1 MRIAKATLAP
11 LTSVRFL
18 AAVRVAAYHFVEWQ
32 KKSFWW
38 RGLMYT
44 PISVSYFFVSSG
56 FLLAYNY
63 SERVDRRE
71 MNYKNFFL
79 GRCARLLPVYFLGLL
94 TALPLL
100 FWPIGNFS
108 PSKAAL
114 TVLLVQAWSPQSALY
129 WNGPAWALSNLAFF
143 YAVLPILLVLTR
155 AFSNRSC
162 LLFAGLA
169 WATSIVLSLAYLHW
183 NPDGLGGYINN
194 DTTGFWLFLLKY
206 NPLARLPEFFLGV
219 MVGRLF
225 LSTGGFR
232 PKTST
237 IVFLVASALLLT
249 ALLLGGRLPYP
260 VANSGLFSPL
270 LALLVSSLASGGL
283 GARLLRHKWFV
294 LLGNS
299 SFCLYMLHLP
309 IWNFLHSYFARHAF
323 SHIENAAL
331 LAGII
336 VLCLL
341 LYKFV
346 EVPASSGLR
355 NLLIPQST
363 PRPTTIPAPVTPS

>member
-1 MRIAKATLAP
+1 MPIAKATLAP

-18 AAVRVAAYHFVEWQ
+18 AALRVAAYHFIEWQ

-94 TALPLL
+94 VAVPLL
-100 FWPIGNFS
+100 FWPIRNFS
-108 PSKAAL
+108 PGKVAL
-114 TVLLVQAWSPQSALY
+114 TVFMVQAWSPQSALY

-143 YAVLPILLVLTR
+143 YTVLPILLILTR
-155 AFSNRSC
+155 SLSNRAC
-162 LLFAGLA
+162 LVFGGLA
-169 WATSIVLSLAYLHW
+169 WATSIALSLAYLHW
-183 NPDGLGGYINN
+183 NPDGLGYINN
-194 DTTGFWLFLLKY
+194 ETTGFWLFLLKY
-206 NPLARLPEFFLGV
+206 NPLVRLPEFSLGV
-219 MVGRLF
+219 MAGRLF
-225 LSTGGFR
+225 LSTAGFR
-232 PKTST
+232 PKSST
-237 IVFLVASALLLT
+237 IVFLVAGTLLLV

-260 VANSGLFSPL
+260 LVNSGLFAPL

-309 IWNFLHSYFARHAF
+309 IWNFVHSYFASHAF
-323 SHIENAAL
+323 SHVENAAL
-331 LAGII
+331 LLGIV

-341 LYKFV
+341 LYKYV
-346 EVPASSGLR
+346 EVPASSVLR
-355 NLLIPQST
+355 NLLIPQPT
-363 PRPTTIPAPVTPS
+363 PRPATVPVPAVSN

>member
-1 MRIAKATLAP
+1 MQIAKATLAP

-18 AAVRVAAYHFVEWQ
+18 AALRVAAYHFVEWQ
-32 KKSFWW
+32 KKNFWW

-63 SERVDRRE
+63 SERVDRQE

-79 GRCARLLPVYFLGLL
+79 GRCARLLPVYILGLL
-94 TALPLL
+94 VALPLL
-100 FWPIGNFS
+100 FWPIRNFS
-108 PSKAAL
+108 PGKAVLTAL
-114 TVLLVQAWSPQSALY
+114 MLQAWSPQSALY

-143 YAVLPILLVLTR
+143 YTVLPILLILTR
-155 AFSNRSC
+155 SFSNRSC
-162 LLFAGLA
+162 LVFAGLA
-169 WATSIVLSLAYLHW
+169 WATSVALSIAYLHW
-183 NPDGLGGYINN
+183 NPDGLGYIDNESV
-194 DTTGFWLFLLKY
+194 GFWLFLLKY
-206 NPLARLPEFFLGV
+206 NPLVRLPEFFLGV
-219 MVGRLF
+219 MAGRLF

-232 PKTST
+232 AKTST
-237 IVFLVASALLLT
+237 IVFLVAGALLLA

-260 VANSGLFSPL
+260 LAISGLFAPL

-309 IWNFLHSYFARHAF
+309 IWNFVHSYFGSHVF
-323 SHIENAAL
+323 SHVENAAL
-331 LAGII
+331 LLGMI

-341 LYKFV
+341 LYKYV
-346 EVPASSGLR
+346 EVPASAAFR
-355 NLLIPQST
+355 NLLISQPKA
-363 PRPTTIPAPVTPS
+363 RPTAIPAPAVPN